1 MLRSIVVALD
11 GSDSSVEAGLLALEL
26 GKRHGARVEGLG
38 IVNSAWIQ
46 RPEPVPIGGM
56 AYKRALDLQSLKN
69 ASDRVSAVLTAFSQ
83 HAKEAGFIAFEA
95 KKVDGDP
102 RIQIEFEATVHDLVV
117 VGRGS
122 LFDVDGELFEMP
134 LCIDQVIRGEPRPV
148 ILVPASMKG
157 RPGDDLAAPVLIAFD
172 GSPAASRTLHM
183 FALLGLA
190 MEREVHVL
198 TVDNSSEDAAIA
210 VATRACALLR
220 RHGATQTHGIGLG
233 DRQAGTPAE
242 AILGTAKAL
251 GAGMIAMGAYG
262 HRGIRELF
270 GSCTRTVLENSSS
283 LLFLHH

>member
-11 GSDSSVEAGLLALEL
+11 GSASSVEAGLVALEL

-56 AYKRALDLQSLKN
+56 AYKKALDLQLLKT
-69 ASDRVSAVLTAFSQ
+69 ASDRVSAVLAAFGERAKEEGFTAFDT
-83 HAKEAGFIAFEA
+83 

-122 LFDVDGELFEMP
+122 LFDVGGELLDMP

-148 ILVPASMKG
+148 ILVPPAKRG
-157 RPGDDLAAPVLIAFD
+157 QPGEDLAAPVLIAFD

-190 MEREVHVL
+190 VDREIHVL
-198 TVDNSSEDAAIA
+198 TVDNSSKDVA
-210 VATRACALLR
+210 VATATRACDLLR
-220 RHGATQTHGIGLG
+220 RHGATQTRGVGLG
-233 DRQAGTPAE
+233 DRQAGSPAE
-242 AILGTAKAL
+242 AILGTAEAL

-262 HRGIRELF
+262 HRGIREIF

-283 LLFLHH
+283 LLFLYH